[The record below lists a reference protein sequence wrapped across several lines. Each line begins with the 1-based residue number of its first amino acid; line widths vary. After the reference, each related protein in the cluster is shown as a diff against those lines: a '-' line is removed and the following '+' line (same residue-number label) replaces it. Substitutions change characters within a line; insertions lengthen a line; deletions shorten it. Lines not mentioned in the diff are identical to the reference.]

1 MTSEPASREA
11 TYRAFPIQV
20 IELKDGV
27 LLRRG
32 RVQVKI
38 GGDRAVTA
46 IQKVLEATSGSSV
59 PASAIYSLF
68 AEQDRDQVDQLLRF
82 LKMRRLLV
90 VSDGSAPEN
99 EVETESPQDVL
110 YWHFGADAATAHDR
124 LGAKSFAIL
133 GVNEISRRLAPA
145 LLESGAT
152 NLEVV
157 DYPLLRNV
165 RLFDED
171 GNTRENGG
179 WPAAFSPAAF
189 DNWLPLIEPDRLHCV
204 IATSDFGGQHFL
216 RQFNEL
222 CVEKKI
228 NFLPVVLS
236 DLVGYVG
243 PLVIPGETA
252 CLECLRARQNSNLD
266 QFVAQRA
273 AEEQSYEGQEVNGY
287 LPSMASI
294 LADIAAVEIVKF
306 FTGLPQM
313 RAGHLIEVN
322 LLAGR
327 MESAKVL
334 KVPRCPVCSPLRKT
348 PTIALSL
355 GTLMSSQGYNARYSG

>member
-1 MTSEPASREA
+1 MTSEPISSEA
-11 TYRAFPIQV
+11 IYRSFPVQV
-20 IELKDGV
+20 IELNDGV

-32 RVQVKI
+32 RIQVKI
-38 GGDRAVTA
+38 GGERAISA
-46 IQKVLEATSGSSV
+46 IQKILDATAGSSI

-68 AEQDRDQVDQLLRF
+68 AEQDRGQVEELLRF
-82 LKMRRLLV
+82 LKTRRLLV
-90 VSDGSAPEN
+90 VSESDAPDN
-99 EVETESPQDVL
+99 ESEAESPQDVF
-110 YWHFGADAATAHDR
+110 YWHFGADVATAHNR
-124 LGAKSFAIL
+124 LSTKSFAIL

-145 LLESGAT
+145 LFESGAT
-152 NLEVV
+152 DLEVI

-165 RLFDED
+165 RFFAED
-171 GNTRENGG
+171 GNPREGA
-179 WPAAFSPAAF
+179 WPAAYSPAAF
-189 DNWLPLIEPDRLHCV
+189 ENWLPLIEPDRLHCV
-204 IATSDFGGQHFL
+204 VATSDFGGQHFL

-228 NFLPVVLS
+228 NFLPVVLC

-243 PLVIPGETA
+243 PLVLPGETA

-266 QFVAQRA
+266 QFVVQRV

-294 LADIAAVEIVKF
+294 LADVAAVEIVKF

-313 RAGHLIEVN
+313 RAGHLIEIN

-348 PTIALSL
+348 PSIALRLASL
-355 GTLMSSQGYNARYSG
+355 LSSQGYNARYSG